1 MGSAVA
7 FLLLDSSTFQRRGHV
22 RELAA
27 HRPVDHLVAHG
38 DVHAANQFPVHGD
51 ARLDAALEAPGD
63 VGDQAVDLRV
73 VERKGAADL
82 RLEHAIALVIERG
95 ELGVDLGQQ
104 REAPVGDQHPHEIA
118 RLGREIVLI
127 LAERD
132 HQIVQRLVADVG
144 VGDTRLHLGIARGLR
159 QGGEHAQPVVRGARL
174 VGEAEYGLRVRTGDR
189 CGFGH
194 QISCFSWASSWACAL
209 ASISRRRIFSAP
221 ATASAETCSRSAS
234 LARATC
240 WSMSALAAA
249 RMRSASAR
257 AAAFASS
264 SICASRFSAEA
275 MISPT
280 RPRALA
286 SSSPARLPA
295 ASSSCFPR
303 SPAARPSAIVFWRC
317 SIARIRG
324 GQMNLTQN
332 QMKSA
337 KARACAISVK
347 LRFMRRF
354 GSAYPASAPSS
365 GLAKAKNMPM
375 PSPMMNEASIRPSSR
390 NTFACSAGIISG
402 WRAAPSRKR
411 LHMIPTPTH
420 APSAPSPTMRPM
432 PTPVYAWTRAMIWSF
447 SIMCFLF

>member
-7 FLLLDSSTFQRRGHV
+7 FLLLDSSTLQGPGHV
-22 RELAA
+22 RELSAN
-27 HRPVDHLVAHG
+27 RPVDHLVAHG
-38 DVHAANQFPVHGD
+38 DVHAPYQFPVHRD

-63 VGDQAVDLRV
+63 VGDQAVDLRI
-73 VERKGAADL
+73 VEREGAADL
-82 RLEHAIALVIERG
+82 RLEHAFALVLERR
-95 ELGVDLGQQ
+95 ELRVDLRQQ
-104 REAPVGDQHPHEIA
+104 REAVVGDQHAREIA
-118 RLGREIVLI
+118 RLGREILPAQRDEQVV
-127 LAERD
+127 ERLRAD
-132 HQIVQRLVADVG
+132 VRVADARPHLRIP
-144 VGDTRLHLGIARGLR
+144 GDLGHR
-159 QGGEHAQPVVRGARL
+159 GEHAQPFRRAARL
-174 VGEAEYGLRVRTGDR
+174 LGETEHGLGVGPRDGGGL
-189 CGFGH
+189 GH
-194 QISCFSWASSWACAL
+194 QISCFNCASSWAWAL
-209 ASISRRRIFSAP
+209 ASTSRRRIFSAP
-221 ATASAETCSRSAS
+221 ATASVATCSRSAS
-234 LARATC
+234 FARATC

-280 RPRALA
+280 RSRALA

-317 SIARIRG
+317 SIARISG

-337 KARACAISVK
+337 KARACAIRVK
-347 LRFMRRF
+347 LRFMVRF
-354 GSAYPASAPSS
+354 GCAYPASAPSS

-390 NTFACSAGIISG
+390 NTFACSDGIISG

-432 PTPVYAWTRAMIWSF
+432 PTPVYAWTRAMSWSF
-447 SIMCFLF
+447 SIMCFPF